1 MTRRAA
7 NGEWY
12 CRTCTTK
19 SDGIE
24 KCQEESSS
32 GYHTLEDGGEGGTGE
47 GTQGK
52 IDVIGD
58 DLFCEFNN

>member
-1 MTRRAA
+1 MTRKAA

-19 SDGIE
+19 SDGLE
-24 KCQEESSS
+24 ECQEESSA
-32 GYHTLEDGGEGGTGE
+32 GYRTLEDGGEGGSGE

-52 IDVIGD
+52 IDV
-58 DLFCEFNN
+58 